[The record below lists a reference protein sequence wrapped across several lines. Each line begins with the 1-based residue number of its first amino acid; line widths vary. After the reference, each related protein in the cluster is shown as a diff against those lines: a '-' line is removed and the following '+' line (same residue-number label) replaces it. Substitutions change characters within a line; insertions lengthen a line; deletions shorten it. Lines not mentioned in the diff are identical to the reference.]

1 MPETIRT
8 YSKKTAIGKR
18 TLVTL
23 SQSRDGYTLAEAG
36 REPERFNERAQAMM
50 AFEAARERQKGRG

>member
-8 YSKKTAIGKR
+8 YSRRTATDKR

-23 SQSRDGYTLAEAG
+23 SQSRDGYTVAEAG
-36 REPERFNERAQAMM
+36 REPERFSEREQAMT
-50 AFEAARERQKGRG
+50 AFEAARERQKGKQ